1 VSTKDLDDYETRLKD
16 PQCLVMELLEKG
28 EKETV
33 LQYLDLVS
41 KFRASDNE
49 ESSLAKQVSREH
61 AALIAGWKREIA
73 EDRIPTGAQWL

>member
-1 VSTKDLDDYETRLKD
+1 VSTKDLDEYETRLKD

-33 LQYLDLVS
+33 LQCLDLVS

-49 ESSLAKQVSREH
+49 ESALAKQVSREH
-61 AALIAGWKREIA
+61 AAL
-73 EDRIPTGAQWL
+73 TSQ